1 MPLSLGVASG
11 AGYLKNPA
19 EPFLLGYRTNWVE
32 NPSFEVDTTGWSS
45 VAGATLSRDTA
56 NYRSGAASLKVV
68 NASASAAQYSN
79 LPLVAGSGFYTI
91 SAYVKLE
98 TGATTANYFIRQLQ
112 YENIDG
118 PSVAAGNVGT
128 QSLSVTGD
136 WVRLSGVINKA
147 AAANYLNFRVVT
159 ASSTSG
165 DIFYVDDVMVEKGD
179 TEGTYFDGDTGFWAG
194 TAHESFS
201 GSTPYS

>member
-19 EPFLLGYRTNWVE
+19 EPFLLGYRVNWVE
-32 NPSFEVDTTGWSS
+32 NPSFETDITGWTA
-45 VAGATLSRDTA
+45 VAGATLSRDTV
-56 NYRSGAASLKVV
+56 NYRSGVASLKVV

-179 TEGTYFDGDTGFWAG
+179 TAGTYFDGDTGFWAG
-194 TAHESFS
+194 TAHDSFS
-201 GSTPYS
+201 GFTPYS

>member
-19 EPFLLGYRTNWVE
+19 EPFLLGYRVNWVS
-32 NPSFEVDTTGWSS
+32 NPSFEVDTTGWSA
-45 VAGATLSRDTA
+45 VAGSTLSRDTV
-56 NYRSGAASLKVV
+56 NYRSGVASLKVV
-68 NASASAAQYSN
+68 NATASAAQYSN
-79 LPLVAGSGFYTI
+79 IPLVAGSGSYTI

-118 PSVAAGNVGT
+118 TTVAAGNIGT

-136 WVRLSGVINKA
+136 WVRLTGTFSKA
-147 AAANYLNFRVVT
+147 PTSNYLNIRVVT
-159 ASSTSG
+159 ASTTTG
-165 DIFYVDDVMVEKGD
+165 DIFYVDDVMVEKIDSVGS
-179 TEGTYFDGDTGFWAG
+179 YFDGDTGFWAG
-194 TAHESFS
+194 TAHGSYS
-201 GSTPYS
+201 GYTPY

>member
-19 EPFLLGYRTNWVE
+19 EPFLLGYRVNWVE

-45 VAGATLSRDTA
+45 VASATLSRDTV
-56 NYRSGAASLKVV
+56 NYRSGLASLKVV
-68 NASASAAQYSN
+68 NVSGSAAQYSN

-98 TGATTANYFIRQLQ
+98 TAATTANYFIRQLQ
-112 YENIDG
+112 YENIG
-118 PSVAAGNVGT
+118 GTTVAAGNIGT
-128 QSLSVTGD
+128 QNLSVTGD

-147 AAANYLNFRVVT
+147 AAANYLSFRVVT
-159 ASSTSG
+159 ASTTSG
-165 DIFYVDDVMVEKGD
+165 DIFYVDDVMVEKGN
-179 TEGTYFDGDTGFWAG
+179 TAGTYFDGDTGFWAG
-194 TAHESFS
+194 TAHDSFS